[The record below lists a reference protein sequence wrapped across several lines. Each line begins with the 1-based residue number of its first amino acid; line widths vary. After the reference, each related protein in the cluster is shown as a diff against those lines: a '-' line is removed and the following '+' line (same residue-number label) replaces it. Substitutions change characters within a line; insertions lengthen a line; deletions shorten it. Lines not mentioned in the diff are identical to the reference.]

1 MSEKKIV
8 LDDSVYGKEVINE
21 KVLIDLINSD
31 SVQRLKGISQ
41 FGFPEKYYYS
51 KIFSRYDHS
60 IGTLILLR
68 RMGADLYEQIA
79 GLLHDVS
86 HTAFSHVVDYVLK
99 NTNES
104 YQDKIFLE
112 FIFNT
117 EIPEIIK
124 ENNLDIDK
132 ILNFDNYSLLE
143 NDLPNICA
151 DRLYYSLREMNL
163 SKINVKGVLLS
174 LINYQNE
181 IIFNNIKEAK
191 FFSFE
196 YMKMNKFRWT
206 GKQYRM
212 RYHLLSNILKK
223 SFDKGIINF
232 EDLKYKADMEIID
245 KLLETQEEEILE
257 VFDLFEKSFEV
268 DYSDDGIVLPQKF
281 RYVDPKVIVNGNVNK
296 LSELDSEYK
305 EILEKEKK
313 SLELNRKI
321 KIIEK

>member
-1 MSEKKIV
+1 
-8 LDDSVYGKEVINE
+8 
-21 KVLIDLINSD
+21 
-31 SVQRLKGISQ
+31 
-41 FGFPEKYYYS
+41 
-51 KIFSRYDHS
+51 
-60 IGTLILLR
+60 
-68 RMGADLYEQIA
+68 
-79 GLLHDVS
+79 
-86 HTAFSHVVDYVLK
+86 
-99 NTNES
+99 
-104 YQDKIFLE
+104 
-112 FIFNT
+112 
-117 EIPEIIK
+117 
-124 ENNLDIDK
+124 
-132 ILNFDNYSLLE
+132 
-143 NDLPNICA
+143 
-151 DRLYYSLREMNL
+151 
-163 SKINVKGVLLS
+163 
-174 LINYQNE
+174 
-181 IIFNNIKEAK
+181 
-191 FFSFE
+191 
-196 YMKMNKFRWT
+196 MKMNKFRWT